1 MTSDFISIK
10 IYCDN
15 IILSISHYV
24 VLLINLVFLSRYL
37 RENKID
43 KLKINYKYVFIKY
56 LNENDMLILVFKKF
70 RKGPIINYNF

>member
-56 LNENDMLILVFKKF
+56 LNENDMLISVFNKF